1 MRGRP
6 AARRR
11 AAGVGGATAYIGVAA
26 AVPHDGR
33 SIPPWPMTG
42 ATLTVV
48 AHDGRLPQ
56 APLPAADH

>member
-1 MRGRP
+1 
-6 AARRR
+6 
-11 AAGVGGATAYIGVAA
+11 VGGATAYIGVAA

-48 AHDGRLPQ
+48 AHDGRLPR
-56 APLPAADH
+56 APLPAADR